1 MHSDSHFSE
10 AQLGN
15 VALALPRRELPFET
29 WRPIFQ
35 IVYTTKNSISHPASD
50 FEISNLNSRL
60 NIYRCLAQVSRSW
73 RANARDVF
81 FEELEALTS
90 DALKGII
97 RTFQN
102 ERHLAL
108 AVSRITFCFSE
119 FRCTASIP
127 RRPRPLR
134 HAAQLD
140 AAEARGQGVS
150 SSTHSIRPNWKTVH
164 RRDARLYHPSKT
176 AQGSHWTRWQ
186 ADVGQIL
193 AMCTSL
199 SAVKII
205 FTNEAS
211 YVSARRYEAWF
222 PPPDMTN
229 ENILNGLLR
238 SPNLR
243 TLHLVDPMP
252 LERYGPALA
261 SWDRLNSCTIIL
273 TRPFEELQNTAFVPP
288 KSLVSFHFHD
298 RSKGHIPWPLASDLA
313 RCSDLQVLDLAV
325 TSLNDTETTSKAI
338 GFLCKSYQ
346 HSLRELTLHMIHG
359 HGNFQDTLASVAP
372 LHFPKLQRFRL
383 PEAAYDTSVF
393 SYFTAD
399 ELKYVEVGWLMLEP
413 TTGSREDKWGQAFSH
428 SSLKMLEE
436 LVINHDDPDNLRQ
449 QAMNTVCGRLGIKL
463 IFRPCNIEALEAEGE
478 EADFDVVDM

>member
-1 MHSDSHFSE
+1 
-10 AQLGN
+10 
-15 VALALPRRELPFET
+15 
-29 WRPIFQ
+29 
-35 IVYTTKNSISHPASD
+35 
-50 FEISNLNSRL
+50 
-60 NIYRCLAQVSRSW
+60 VSRSW

-81 FEELEALTS
+81 FEELEALTQ

-102 ERHLAL
+102 ERPLAL
-108 AVSRITFCFSE
+108 AVSRISFCFSD

-134 HAAQLD
+134 HVVEPGT
-140 AAEARGQGVS
+140 EAREQGAPPL
-150 SSTHSIRPNWKTVH
+150 STHSTGPDWKRIH
-164 RRDARLYHPSKT
+164 RRDARMYRPSKT
-176 AQGSHWTRWQ
+176 AQGAHWTRWQ

-199 SAVKII
+199 SEVKII
-205 FTNEAS
+205 FTNESSHHPHHPLAF
-211 YVSARRYEAWF
+211 YPRKYEAWF

-229 ENILNGLLR
+229 ESILNGLLH

-243 TLHLVDPMP
+243 SLHLVDPMP

-273 TRPFEELQNTAFVPP
+273 TRPFEELKNTAFVPP
-288 KSLVSFHFHD
+288 KSLVSFRFHD
-298 RSKGHIPWPLASDLA
+298 RSKRHIPWPLASDLA
-313 RCSDLQVLDLAV
+313 RCNNLQVLDLGV
-325 TSLNDTETTSKAI
+325 TSLNDTETTCKAI
-338 GFLCKSYQ
+338 GFLCMSYQ
-346 HSLRELTLHMIHG
+346 HSLRELSLHMIHG
-359 HGNFQDTLASVAP
+359 QGNFQETLASVAP

-399 ELKYVEVGWLMLEP
+399 ALKYVEVGWLMLEP

-436 LVINHDDPDNLRQ
+436 LVINHDDPDILRQ
-449 QAMNTVCGRLGIKL
+449 QAMNTVCGRLGITL
-463 IFRPCNIEALEAEGE
+463 NFRSYGDPEPLEAEGE
-478 EADFDVVDM
+478 EADFDAADV